1 VTLLVD
7 ENLSPR
13 QAAIRRG
20 QDHDA
25 ITVTDAV
32 LGGKPKCIENYG
44 MRLLV
49 DDIAAVIIRDTG
61 FS

>member
-1 VTLLVD
+1 
-7 ENLSPR
+7 
-13 QAAIRRG
+13 
-20 QDHDA
+20 
-25 ITVTDAV
+25 VTDAV